1 MNTTTVKRIG
11 IAVVEQAGHFLIG
24 TRGPDVPLAGF
35 AEFPG
40 GKCCEE
46 EAAEDC
52 AVRECLEETG
62 LTVRVERLLIRREHV
77 YPHGT
82 VDLHFILC
90 HPAADVA
97 LTDEQRGFRWISA
110 NELASLPFPAA
121 NADVVSLLSTAHGS
135 LTAASIKPASC
146 TRP

>member
-1 MNTTTVKRIG
+1 MTTHIKRIG
-11 IAVVEQAGHFLIG
+11 IAIVEQAGHFLVG

-40 GKCCEE
+40 GKCGEG

-62 LTVRVERLLIRREHV
+62 LSVQIERLLMRREHT

-82 VDLHFILC
+82 VDLHFYLC
-90 HPAADVA
+90 NPLPEVSLA
-97 LTDEQRGFRWISA
+97 DEQCGFRWVPA
-110 NELASLPFPAA
+110 NELAALPFPEA
-121 NADVVSLLSTAHGS
+121 NVDVVSLLSTSHS
-135 LTAASIKPASC
+135 PTIPAC

>member
-1 MNTTTVKRIG
+1 MNTTTIKRIG

-46 EAAEDC
+46 EAAEDA

-62 LTVRVERLLIRREHV
+62 LTVRVERLLMRREQAYSHA
-77 YPHGT
+77 T
-82 VDLHFILC
+82 VDLHFVLC
-90 HPAADVA
+90 HPSPEVS
-97 LTDEQRGFRWISA
+97 LSDEQRGFRWIPA
-110 NELASLPFPAA
+110 KDLASLPFPEA
-121 NADVVSLLSTAHGS
+121 NADVVSLL
-135 LTAASIKPASC
+135 TAA
-146 TRP
+146 R